1 MANTTADKL
10 ALLEDTKADLK
21 AALAEKGQTVGDVFS
36 TYPAAVRAI
45 ETGGGSVTITF
56 GTVDVEEAYVV
67 YTDQEGNA
75 QSLSKPSPGQSFTA
89 LKGSACCVIVSSK
102 SREVVISSQDLPV
115 SKIISQTPVLPPVRI
130 LVSLVTL
137 SDSGSIALAPT

>member
-10 ALLEDTKADLK
+10 ELLQATKANLK

-56 GTVDVEEAYVV
+56 GQVDVEEAYVV

-75 QSLSKPSPGQSFTA
+75 QSLSKPTQGQSFTA
-89 LKGSACCVIVSSK
+89 LKGSACCVVVSGSG
-102 SREVVISSQDLPV
+102 RVEISSQAFPV
-115 SKIISQTPVLPPVRI
+115 SEIFYNTSLLPPAHI
-130 LVSLVTL
+130 CVSLATL
-137 SDSGSIALAPT
+137 SASGQMVLLQA

>member
-10 ALLEDTKADLK
+10 ALLEATKANLK

-56 GTVDVEEAYVV
+56 GAVDVEEAYVV

-75 QSLSKPSPGQSFTA
+75 QSLSNPSPGQSFTA
-89 LKGSACCVIVSSK
+89 LKGSACCVIASGSYVGTGSH
-102 SREVVISSQDLPV
+102 DFPV
-115 SKIISQTPVLPPVRI
+115 SEIFYFSSIRPSTDV
-130 LVSLVTL
+130 LVSMATL
-137 SDSGSIALAPT
+137 SASGSIDLAAN

>member
-10 ALLEDTKADLK
+10 ALLQATKANLK

-56 GTVDVEEAYVV
+56 GMVDVKEAYVV

-75 QSLSKPSPGQSFTA
+75 QILSNPSPGQSFAA
-89 LKGSACCVIVSSK
+89 LKGSACCVIVSGSLVGTG
-102 SREVVISSQDLPV
+102 SHDFPV
-115 SKIISQTPVLPPVRI
+115 SQIFYFSPGFPSPDI
-130 LVSLVTL
+130 LVSFATL
-137 SDSGSIALAPT
+137 SASGSINLAPI

>member
-10 ALLEDTKADLK
+10 ALLGATKADLK

-45 ETGGGSVTITF
+45 ETGGGSVTITISMN
-56 GTVDVEEAYVV
+56 DVEESYIV
-67 YTDQEGNA
+67 YTDPEGNA
-75 QSLSKPSPGQSFTA
+75 QILANPDPGQPFTA
-89 LKGSACCVIVSSK
+89 LKGSACCVTVSGK
-102 SREVVISSQDLPV
+102 AVGIRSQDLPV
-115 SKIISQTPVLPPVRI
+115 SVILSFPSSLPRMDI

-137 SDSGSIALAPT
+137 SASGSIDLTPT